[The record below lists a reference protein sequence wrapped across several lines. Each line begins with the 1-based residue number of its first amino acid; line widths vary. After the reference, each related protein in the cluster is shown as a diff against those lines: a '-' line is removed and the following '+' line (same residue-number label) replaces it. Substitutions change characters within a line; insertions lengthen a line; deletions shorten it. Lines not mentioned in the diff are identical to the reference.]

1 MQALNEYVGMV
12 RKHVEMKQM
21 IEKMKVELKELED
34 TMEMAKSKAGTRI
47 TECSEYFA
55 SPAK

>member
-1 MQALNEYVGMV
+1 MV